1 MKLDAFIHLDIS
13 FPSLPFLCML
23 LPPSSI
29 LSRLHDPILEE
40 TLGAQNLSKEPYGGN
55 LQGLKSPD
63 EGSSKGPHGQLLSL
77 LSSFTILQQKLR
89 CPNHPDK
96 SQIYMQWGKPQE
108 D

>member
-1 MKLDAFIHLDIS
+1 MKLDIS

-23 LPPSSI
+23 F

-40 TLGAQNLSKEPYGGN
+40 NLSKEPYGEN

-63 EGSSKGPHGQLLSL
+63 EGSSNKGPHGQLLSL

-89 CPNHPDK
+89 CPTPTIQTKANLY
-96 SQIYMQWGKPQE
+96 SVGE
-108 D
+108 L